1 MVKNAHPEQ
10 VIYKKPLLHVDIISF
25 LLRNQGES
33 FRTRAALDN
42 LHLGPEI
49 RELLPAPSLC
59 YVVAS
64 PLSTWD
70 FPHSKR
76 LIQTSRISWKSPG
89 NPGQV
94 DEKRLTAISLC
105 LAWSTVV
112 HS

>member
-49 RELLPAPSLC
+49 RELLPAPSL
-59 YVVAS
+59 
-64 PLSTWD
+64 
-70 FPHSKR
+70 
-76 LIQTSRISWKSPG
+76 
-89 NPGQV
+89 
-94 DEKRLTAISLC
+94 
-105 LAWSTVV
+105 
-112 HS
+112 

>member
-49 RELLPAPSLC
+49 RELLPALSL
-59 YVVAS
+59 
-64 PLSTWD
+64 
-70 FPHSKR
+70 
-76 LIQTSRISWKSPG
+76 
-89 NPGQV
+89 
-94 DEKRLTAISLC
+94 
-105 LAWSTVV
+105 
-112 HS
+112 